1 MPKVTKEYVD
11 EKKREIV
18 NAAIRLCNSK
28 PAYAVTIRDVVKECK
43 ISQGGMYHYF
53 SSIDEIFIEILN
65 RAYSEVMTTSEH
77 SNVFISGKLPSEII
91 IDFLL
96 QQGRLVDNIY
106 KQFGRLIHDLQAI
119 CLNDSERGKK
129 IVAGIKANDDGYNA
143 FAELS
148 NYIDERIVDGS
159 FKCVVPKEH
168 ILFVI
173 ISASDGIKKA
183 LIDPDSAG
191 ELAFIGISENECA
204 TAENMMEILAKV
216 IVKLLNVEYK
226 GEKS

>member
-1 MPKVTKEYVD
+1 MGLDMPKVTKEYVY

-18 NAAIRLCNSK
+18 DVAIRLCNSK
-28 PAYAVTIRDVVKECK
+28 PAYAVTIRDVVKECG

-65 RAYSEVMTTSEH
+65 RAYDDLMIPSQH
-77 SNVFISGKLPSEII
+77 DNVFVSGKLPSEVI

-96 QQGRLVDNIY
+96 QRGILVDRIY

-119 CLNDSERGKK
+119 CLNDPERGRK
-129 IVAGIKANDDGYNA
+129 IVAGIKANDDGYSA
-143 FAELS
+143 FSELS
-148 NYIDERIVDGS
+148 NYIDECIADGS

-168 ILFVI
+168 ILFII

-183 LIDPDSAG
+183 LVDPDSAS
-191 ELAFIGISENECA
+191 ELAFLGISENDCA
-204 TAENMMEILAKV
+204 TAESMMKILAQAV
-216 IVKLLNVEYK
+216 VKLL
-226 GEKS
+226 GA